1 MKCFIVEH
9 TGLVQV
15 EATRRFVV
23 ELPDNVSEKQA
34 QDLVENGEVER
45 PDDDG
50 MGWWDTPDR
59 QWVGCDV
66 EIEETDV
73 YDPDAVMGA
82 PSTEGLRVIR
92 LHVQEGA
99 TP

>member
-1 MKCFIVEH
+1 MKRFIVEQ

-15 EATRRFVV
+15 EASRRFLV
-23 ELPDNVSEKQA
+23 EVPDHISEKQV
-34 QDLVENGEVER
+34 QELLENEDVEL

-66 EIEETDV
+66 EIEDTEL
-73 YDPDAVMGA
+73 YDLDAVMGG
-82 PSTEGLRVIR
+82 PSTEGLRVITLPER
-92 LHVQEGA
+92 KNIK
-99 TP
+99 

>member
-1 MKCFIVEH
+1 MKRFIVEQ

-23 ELPDNVSEKQA
+23 ELPDHVNKEQA
-34 QDLVENGEVER
+34 QVLVENEQVEL

-66 EIEETDV
+66 EIEVTDV

-82 PSTEGLRVIR
+82 PLTEGLRVIK
-92 LHVQEGA
+92 LEGLEGA
-99 TP
+99 TL